1 MCLIR
6 QNKGFSLMELM
17 IAVVIMSIIS
27 LAVTTM
33 FINTS
38 QNYGKDERI
47 ARMQENGRFALNMMA
62 HDIVMADFWGE
73 ALDPG
78 IIDSTGFNT
87 TAAAQCYTSTATTID
102 TVVRSSSILDMETA
116 LLYFKSG
123 AGTLMFDPSACANLY
138 ATNTNYLAG
147 SNAFLVKRVA
157 NEPATTPAQNIVYVR
172 NGGTTNILFMD
183 TNTTPVATP
192 AGDVDWAYQPKLY
205 YIREDASNVPSLCR
219 AVITEGTT
227 TVGFQAVDNGECIA
241 EGIEQLH
248 IEFGLDTDSDL
259 VPNQYKS
266 DITTIEAETV
276 VAIRIYLLA
285 RTADADTTYTND
297 KSYNLGD
304 LAIAAANDNFYRR
317 VYTTTVVLRNPKA
330 YIALSQ

>member
-1 MCLIR
+1 
-6 QNKGFSLMELM
+6 MELM

-33 FINTS
+33 YINTS

-73 ALDPG
+73 VLDPG
-78 IIDSTGFNT
+78 GIISTGFNT
-87 TAAAQCYTSTATTID
+87 DATQCNA
-102 TVVRSSSILDMETA
+102 SILDMETA
-116 LLYFKSG
+116 LLYYNDN
-123 AGTLMFDPSACANLY
+123 AGTPMFDPTTCAILTTGSTTFNSD
-138 ATNTNYLAG
+138 
-147 SNAFLVKRVA
+147 SNAFLIKRVA
-157 NEPATTPAQNIVYVR
+157 NEPASALEKDVVYVR
-172 NGGTTNILFMD
+172 SDG
-183 TNTTPVATP
+183 NTHKLYADDPPVTE
-192 AGDVDWAYQPKLY
+192 AGFEDWAYQPKLY
-205 YIREDASNVPSLCR
+205 YIRDDAAGVPSLCR
-219 AVITEGTT
+219 AVVSTGA
-227 TVGFQAVDNGECIA
+227 TVGFQQVADGECLA

-248 IEFGLDTDSDL
+248 IEFGLDTDGDL

-266 DITTIEAETV
+266 DITTAEAETA

-297 KSYNLGD
+297 KTYTLGD
-304 LAIAAANDNFYRR
+304 LAIPAANDNFYRR

>member
-33 FINTS
+33 YINTS

-73 ALDPG
+73 VLDPG
-78 IIDSTGFNT
+78 GITFGGFNT
-87 TAAAQCYTSTATTID
+87 DATQCNA
-102 TVVRSSSILDMETA
+102 SILDMEIA
-116 LLYFKSG
+116 LLYYNDN
-123 AGTLMFDPSACANLY
+123 AGTPMFDPTTCAILTTGSTTFSAG
-138 ATNTNYLAG
+138 T
-147 SNAFLVKRVA
+147 NAFLVKRVA
-157 NEPATTPAQNIVYVR
+157 NEPASAVETDVVYIR
-172 NGGTTNILFMD
+172 IDGNTHFLWLD
-183 TNTTPVATP
+183 TNDPAAATP
-192 AGDVDWAYQPKLY
+192 AGSTDWAYQPKLY
-205 YIREDASNVPSLCR
+205 YIRDDAAGVPSLCR
-219 AVITEGTT
+219 AVVTEGTT
-227 TVGFQAVDNGECIA
+227 TVGFQPVADGECIA
-241 EGIEQLH
+241 EGIQQLH
-248 IEFGLDTDSDL
+248 IEFGLDTDGDL

-266 DITTIEAETV
+266 DITTAEAETA

-297 KSYNLGD
+297 KTYTLGD
-304 LAIAAANDNFYRR
+304 LAIPAANDNFYRR
-317 VYTTTVVLRNPKA
+317 VYSTTVVLRNPKA

>member
-1 MCLIR
+1 
-6 QNKGFSLMELM
+6 MELM

-33 FINTS
+33 YINTS

-73 ALDPG
+73 VLDPG
-78 IIDSTGFNT
+78 GIDSTGFNT
-87 TAAAQCYTSTATTID
+87 DATQCNA
-102 TVVRSSSILDMETA
+102 SILDMETA
-116 LLYFKSG
+116 LLYYNDN
-123 AGTLMFDPSACANLY
+123 AGTPMFDPTTCAILTTGSTTFNSD
-138 ATNTNYLAG
+138 
-147 SNAFLVKRVA
+147 SNAFLIKRVA
-157 NEPATTPAQNIVYVR
+157 NEPASALEKDVVYVR
-172 NGGTTNILFMD
+172 SDG
-183 TNTTPVATP
+183 NTHKLYADDPPVTE
-192 AGDVDWAYQPKLY
+192 AGFEDWAYQPKLY
-205 YIREDASNVPSLCR
+205 YIRDDAAGVPSLCR
-219 AVITEGTT
+219 AVVSTGA
-227 TVGFQAVDNGECIA
+227 TVGFQQVADGECLA

-248 IEFGLDTDSDL
+248 IEFGLDTDGDL

-266 DITTIEAETV
+266 DITTAEAETA

-297 KSYNLGD
+297 KTYTLGD
-304 LAIAAANDNFYRR
+304 LAIPAANDNFYRR

>member
-1 MCLIR
+1 
-6 QNKGFSLMELM
+6 MELM

-33 FINTS
+33 YINTS
-38 QNYGKDERI
+38 RNYGKDERI

-62 HDIVMADFWGE
+62 SDIVMADFWGE

-78 IIDSTGFNT
+78 GITSAGFNT

-102 TVVRSSSILDMETA
+102 GFVRSSSILDMETA
-116 LLYFKSG
+116 LLYYNDD
-123 AGTLMFDPSACANLY
+123 AGTPMFDPTTCAILTTGSTTFSAG
-138 ATNTNYLAG
+138 T
-147 SNAFLVKRVA
+147 NAFLVKRVA
-157 NEPATTPAQNIVYVR
+157 NEPASALEKNIVYVR
-172 NGGTTNILFMD
+172 TGKTAYLYANE
-183 TNTTPVATP
+183 TPVTE
-192 AGDVDWAYQPKLY
+192 AGFEDWAYQPKLY
-205 YIREDASNVPSLCR
+205 YIRDDADGVPSLCR
-219 AVITEGTT
+219 AVVTEGTT
-227 TVGFQAVDNGECIA
+227 TVGFQQVEDGECLA

-266 DITTIEAETV
+266 DITIAEAETA

-297 KSYNLGD
+297 KTYTLGD
-304 LAIAAANDNFYRR
+304 LAIPAANDNFYRR

>member
-1 MCLIR
+1 
-6 QNKGFSLMELM
+6 MELM

-33 FINTS
+33 YINTS

-73 ALDPG
+73 VLDPG
-78 IIDSTGFNT
+78 GITSIGFTTDSD
-87 TAAAQCYTSTATTID
+87 QCNAGIADKLIGDLEPVSE
-102 TVVRSSSILDMETA
+102 SILDMETA
-116 LLYFKSG
+116 LLYYNDN
-123 AGTLMFDPSACANLY
+123 AGTPMFDPTTCAILTTGSTTFNSD
-138 ATNTNYLAG
+138 
-147 SNAFLVKRVA
+147 SNAFLIKRVA
-157 NEPATTPAQNIVYVR
+157 NEPASALEKDVVYVR
-172 NGGTTNILFMD
+172 SNG
-183 TNTTPVATP
+183 NTHKLYADDPPVTE
-192 AGDVDWAYQPKLY
+192 AGFEDWAYQPKLY
-205 YIREDASNVPSLCR
+205 YIRDDAAGVPSLCR
-219 AVITEGTT
+219 AVVSTGA
-227 TVGFQAVDNGECIA
+227 TVGFQQVADGECLA

-248 IEFGLDTDSDL
+248 IEFGLDTDGDL
-259 VPNQYKS
+259 VPNQYQS
-266 DITTIEAETV
+266 DITTAEAETA

-297 KSYNLGD
+297 KTYTLGD
-304 LAIAAANDNFYRR
+304 LAIPAANDNFYRR

>member
-1 MCLIR
+1 
-6 QNKGFSLMELM
+6 MELM

-33 FINTS
+33 YINTS

-73 ALDPG
+73 VLDPG
-78 IIDSTGFNT
+78 GITFGGFNT
-87 TAAAQCYTSTATTID
+87 DTTQCNA
-102 TVVRSSSILDMETA
+102 SILDMEEA
-116 LLYFKSG
+116 LLYYKNG
-123 AGTLMFDPSACANLY
+123 AATLMFDPSACTVL
-138 ATNTNYLAG
+138 TTPSTTFSAG
-147 SNAFLVKRVA
+147 TSAFHIKRVA
-157 NEPATTPAQNIVYVR
+157 NEPASALEKDVVYVR
-172 NGGTTNILFMD
+172 TDG
-183 TNTTPVATP
+183 NTHKLYAKETPVTE
-192 AGDVDWAYQPKLY
+192 AGFEDWAYQPKLY
-205 YIREDASNVPSLCR
+205 YIRDDADGVPSLCR
-219 AVITEGTT
+219 AVVSEGT
-227 TVGFQAVDNGECIA
+227 TVGFQPVIDGECIA

-266 DITTIEAETV
+266 DITIAEAETA

-297 KSYNLGD
+297 KTYTLGD
-304 LAIAAANDNFYRR
+304 LAIPAANDNFYRR